1 MPKKID
7 WNPIRENFIKS
18 SLTYLQ
24 LASKYSVSRQSI
36 ERRAVDESWQS
47 LRQAF
52 RCQQSITVEETE
64 KRDDDFDLDAL
75 LKKAITLSS
84 NRIEA
89 AQLRNF
95 EGGVEALCKLA
106 QAYGTLH
113 PRPPV
118 TIEEWA
124 DQGAAFSDKAEVLWQ
139 AIKDACA
146 RALAS

>member
-1 MPKKID
+1 MIAWD
-7 WNPIRENFIKS
+7 SIRQDFIES
-18 SLTYLQ
+18 DLTYTA
-24 LASKYSVSRQSI
+24 LASRHGVSRQSV
-36 ERRAVDESWQS
+36 EKRGSEEGWQA

-52 RCQQSITVEETE
+52 RRERSKRIEKTE
-64 KRDDDFDLDAL
+64 KKDDDFDLDAL

-84 NRIEA
+84 SRIEA
-89 AQLRNF
+89 AELRNF

-113 PRPPV
+113 PRPPM

-124 DQGAAFSDKAEVLWQ
+124 DQGAAFSNKAEVLWQ

>member
-7 WNPIRENFIKS
+7 WSPVRQDFIKS

-64 KRDDDFDLDAL
+64 KKDDDFDLDAL

-89 AQLRNF
+89 AELRNF

-113 PRPPV
+113 PRPPM

-124 DQGAAFSDKAEVLWQ
+124 DQGAAFSQSAEELVQ